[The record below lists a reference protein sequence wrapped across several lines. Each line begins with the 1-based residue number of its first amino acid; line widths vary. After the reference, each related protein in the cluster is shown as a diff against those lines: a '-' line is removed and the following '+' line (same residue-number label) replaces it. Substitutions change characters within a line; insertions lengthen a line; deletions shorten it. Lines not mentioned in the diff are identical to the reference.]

1 MVNIFSTSF
10 YKKVVY
16 FFTNECQPFGL
27 SERHLKSA
35 AKNAED
41 LRKHGN
47 DFAIF
52 PLITAEQKLSS
63 DFNTLVHYF
72 FIFFICYFIFILL
85 V

>member
-63 DFNTLVHYF
+63 DFNTLVHY
-72 FIFFICYFIFILL
+72 
-85 V
+85 